1 MKTAGDSNPFGLP
14 PALLTALEAAAADV
28 HRPANEIVREALE
41 GYLAELHSHPHGTPD
56 AQSRS
61 ATVARML
68 ERRRGR
74 HLSPGVTIE
83 DVIAWGREGRA

>member
-1 MKTAGDSNPFGLP
+1 MKPNSTAELTIP
-14 PALLTALEAAAADV
+14 PALQAEIHAAAAAA

-41 GYLAELHSHPHGTPD
+41 TYLVHQQTEALSVTD
-56 AQSRS
+56 AQTRS
-61 ATVARML
+61 ATVTRMF

-74 HLSPGVTIE
+74 HLSDGVTIE